1 MSFPMACPAGSD
13 QIEDVTAIHLGVEL
27 EVEVIQLLVGNTE
40 LDPFVT
46 RLSGSLLLRQAS

>member
-1 MSFPMACPAGSD
+1 MACPAGSD